1 MDRRWISILIII
13 IIACVCGYLIIQSSD
28 TVGNAI
34 VDVNKSQVTIPSG
47 FTGDSDVDSA
57 TFLDKSQSRSIYV
70 KDLGKIDNALS
81 SFKSSEK
88 ELNND
93 NNIDIQSND
102 TAKIG
107 DVTVYTV
114 YYINSTN
121 SDSKLMSNSYL
132 YSYEHTYLVKMN
144 GFDNQNELN
153 NYLEKIVKTI
163 KPDYKKSQ
171 D

>member
-1 MDRRWISILIII
+1 MDKRWISILIII
-13 IIACVCGYLIIQSSD
+13 IIACGCGYLIIQSSD

-47 FTGDSDVDSA
+47 FSGDSDLDSA
-57 TFLDKSQSRSIYV
+57 TFLDKSNSKSIYV

-81 SFKSSEK
+81 NFKNFEN

-93 NNIDIQSND
+93 KDIDIQSND
-102 TAKIG
+102 TVKIG
-107 DVTVYTV
+107 DITVYTV
-114 YYINSTN
+114 YYINSTDSN
-121 SDSKLMSNSYL
+121 SKLMSNSYL
-132 YSYEHTYLVKMN
+132 YSYEHTYLVKMK
-144 GFDNQNELN
+144 GFDNQDELN
-153 NYLEKIVKTI
+153 KNLEKIVKTI